1 MSALSSQRIF
11 FQIAALLCIVSVA
24 TQSYSAPRGRGEQGD
39 ISACTAISQPGSYTV
54 SVDLPGIGGLLVD
67 GSCIAIQA
75 SGVSID
81 LANHVITGPG
91 IASGFGITDGGVS
104 YSNISVFDGTITGFA
119 TAIDLGAS
127 SASIIRNVR
136 VSDNASDGIVV
147 GIESFLLQNIAV
159 RNTRGIVYACPSNAI
174 ANSAWGNS
182 SEDLLEID
190 PIFCTL
196 TEGHNSY
203 GSTGGSNQ
211 ACELLGFSD
220 CNGTCTATDVDPRN
234 CGACGFSCQPGEVCS
249 SGTCV
254 LTCESGK
261 TECYGSCVDLLSDE
275 NNCGSCG
282 SACGSGDLCVSAA
295 CTVSCQVGLQNCN
308 GLCTNIDTD
317 ESNCGAC
324 GSQCASGEFCS
335 AGVCTAP

>member
-1 MSALSSQRIF
+1 MSTPSTQRTIC
-11 FQIAALLCIVSVA
+11 QYAALLCILSAA
-24 TQSYSAPRGRGEQGD
+24 TQSYSAPKGRIEQGD
-39 ISACTAISQPGSYTV
+39 ISACTTISQPGSYTV
-54 SVDLPGIGGLLVD
+54 SEDLPGSANLLAD
-67 GSCIAIQA
+67 GSCIAVQA

-81 LANHVITGPG
+81 LANHAITGPG
-91 IASGFGITDGGVS
+91 IGSGLGITDGGVS

-136 VSDNASDGIVV
+136 VADNVNDGIVV
-147 GIESFLLQNIAV
+147 GIESFLLENLAI
-159 RNTRGIVYACPSNAI
+159 RNSRGIVYACPSNAI

-196 TEGHNSY
+196 LEGHNSY

-220 CNGTCTATDVDPRN
+220 CNGTCTATDVDPGN
-234 CGACGFSCQPGEVCS
+234 CGGCGVSCQSGEVCS

-261 TECYGSCVDLLSDE
+261 TECFGSCVDLLSDE

-282 SACGSGDLCVSAA
+282 AACGSGELCVSAV
-295 CTVSCQVGLQNCN
+295 CTVSCQAGLQNCS

-324 GSQCASGEFCS
+324 GSQCASGQVCS
-335 AGVCTAP
+335 SGVCTAP